1 MADVSAQRA
10 DWQAGLG
17 VLSQAVLLVFLAF
30 LGGFVVAIVG
40 GGLLVGTELVA
51 RESIPGRVA
60 LVALQFV
67 GFGLGVTVFLS
78 LYDEWRLVFDHV
90 RVPSLREVAWLVG
103 GVVAILAAAAAVGQ
117 LLQYLGVET
126 AQNQVIIEGQRNPT
140 YFLYM
145 IPVSLLLVGPFEELV
160 FRVGA
165 QGLLRRAFSAP
176 VAIVGA
182 SAMFGV
188 VHIIALGGGGSYLSY
203 IAVAGVLG
211 VILGVIYERTQNLVV
226 PAGIHGV
233 YNSVLFL
240 VQYASATGMVG

>member
-10 DWQAGLG
+10 DWQVGLG

-30 LGGFVVAIVG
+30 LGGFLVAVVAGNLIVG
-40 GGLLVGTELVA
+40 TGLVA
-51 RESIPGRVA
+51 RDSMPGRVA
-60 LVALQFV
+60 LVAFQFV
-67 GFGLGVTVFLS
+67 GFGLGVTAFLS
-78 LYDEWRLVFDHV
+78 VYDEWRLVRDHL
-90 RVPSLREVAWLVG
+90 RVPSLRDLVWLVG
-103 GVVAILAAAAAVGQ
+103 GVVSILVAAAAVGQ
-117 LLQYLGVET
+117 ILQFLGVET

-176 VAIVGA
+176 VAIVAA

-188 VHIIALGGGGSYLSY
+188 VHIIALGGGGSRLSY
-203 IAVAGVLG
+203 IAVAAVLG
-211 VILGVIYERTQNLVV
+211 VVLGVIYERTQNLVV
-226 PAGIHGV
+226 PAGVHGV

-240 VQYASATGMVG
+240 VQYATATGMVG